1 MNNVRTKKLRGIDS
15 PKIMFPIVG
24 LLALAG
30 LAKLFGVDGTG
41 FLAGIFLGIILSYI
55 LRVRMGG
62 GIHE

>member
-1 MNNVRTKKLRGIDS
+1 MNSGRTNKFRGIDS
-15 PKIMFPIVG
+15 PKVIFPVIG

-41 FLAGIFLGIILSYI
+41 FLAGVFLGIILSYI